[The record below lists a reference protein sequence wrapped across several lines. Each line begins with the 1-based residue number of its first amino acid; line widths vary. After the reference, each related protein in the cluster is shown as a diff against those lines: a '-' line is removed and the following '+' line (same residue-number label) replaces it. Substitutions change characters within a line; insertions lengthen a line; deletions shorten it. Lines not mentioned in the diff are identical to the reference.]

1 MLTSEPFEV
10 LELAEIDSHLLQ
22 IDVIDK
28 DGKFQGHILWWVVI
42 LDIKTRCIIGWELSQ
57 TYPCAE
63 KTIRALKKAL
73 QAVPNDVRRCGKPLA
88 IHSDNG
94 SEFICATIR
103 NFLDR
108 LNISYTR
115 GPPYIPN
122 ARARIERLFETF
134 ELWLEEQAGTTMSNP
149 VERKYYDAEGEAAYT
164 EASLNQHVEDW
175 IENIYHSRMHKTLN
189 MPPAVAWERA
199 MKNQLPPEKFTE
211 EDLDILCRG
220 VAFAGVSAAGRVNFL
235 CLSWFGPDL
244 QEIRSKLKTGQQ
256 ARCYYNP
263 LDLGEIWV
271 AHPDTPR
278 NPVRAYA
285 THPEYQNGLTL
296 TEHNALHAEYL
307 AAAREFD
314 DSDADVALLLLRQ
327 RMAKEYE
334 DSRTLRKNTKSR
346 NSTKY
351 KASPAENL
359 SEIAI
364 SETSTRGDEYIPTFT
379 VHKL

>member
-1 MLTSEPFEV
+1 
-10 LELAEIDSHLLQ
+10 
-22 IDVIDK
+22 
-28 DGKFQGHILWWVVI
+28 
-42 LDIKTRCIIGWELSQ
+42 
-57 TYPCAE
+57 
-63 KTIRALKKAL
+63 
-73 QAVPNDVRRCGKPLA
+73 
-88 IHSDNG
+88 
-94 SEFICATIR
+94 
-103 NFLDR
+103 
-108 LNISYTR
+108 
-115 GPPYIPN
+115 
-122 ARARIERLFETF
+122 
-134 ELWLEEQAGTTMSNP
+134 
-149 VERKYYDAEGEAAYT
+149 
-164 EASLNQHVEDW
+164 
-175 IENIYHSRMHKTLN
+175 
-189 MPPAVAWERA
+189 
-199 MKNQLPPEKFTE
+199 
-211 EDLDILCRG
+211 
-220 VAFAGVSAAGRVNFL
+220 VNFL